1 MREAPFWNVWLPF
14 YPLTFFICGKF
25 FWDPF
30 ETFWVIS
37 DKTQFFGSFQ
47 TKLFFCVFEA
57 KNQFFSEKVQ
67 KRAKKIFWPFWT
79 TLKHLGHAL
88 ASCHVWP
95 FLRIH
100 VLSIRKVN
108 NFLYLFEI
116 QLYLCGCLA
125 EGISS
130 GEPSPGLARAPPSC
144 RNYLPVIPWNSN
156 YISLGLKSYVYLKYS
171 VYCFLL

>member
-47 TKLFFCVFEA
+47 TKLFFYVFEA
-57 KNQFFSEKVQ
+57 KNQLFSEKVQ

-79 TLKHLGHAL
+79 TLKHLGHWQAAMFEYSWEL
-88 ASCHVWP
+88 ML
-95 FLRIH
+95 FQFEKLI
-100 VLSIRKVN
+100 I
-108 NFLYLFEI
+108 FLYLFEI
-116 QLYLCGCLA
+116 QLYLGGCLA

-144 RNYLPVIPWNSN
+144 RNYLPVFPWNSN

-171 VYCFLL
+171 VYSFLL